1 MAEKA
6 PSRRTVLGATLAAGG
21 ALAFG
26 PGSAAIVKRRRPNIL
41 LVMTDQERGPKLLPG
56 ALDLPAHDWLRSR
69 GVAFENFTV
78 NTTPC
83 SPSRSTIYFGRHT
96 QQTGML
102 VNLDAPPFP
111 QLNESLR
118 SIGHHLAAL
127 GYYTA
132 YKGKWHLS
140 DVREGAQLGYGP
152 YQKTDKA
159 LERFGFHDF
168 NMDGDHH
175 GKTWDGYRFDGPT
188 VSDAIVWLSE
198 TAPALPSGRPWFLAV
213 NLVNPHDVCFFEAWR
228 GQTRT
233 RGNPNVLAPLAP
245 APTSDIY
252 DKDWSDQALPASF
265 YRIDAKGEPWAVRS
279 YRELV
284 DVTYGALPDD
294 EAVWRKNQS
303 YYFNC
308 IRDAS
313 YKVRSLFRA
322 LETLGLADH
331 TIVVFTSDH
340 GEMAGAQRLRQ
351 KGPVVY
357 RENVNV
363 PFMVVHPDIKDA
375 RTTTALGSAID
386 ILPTLYAFAGG
397 HAAALHD
404 PLGKLPGVDL
414 GPAIA
419 GAGGRSARDARGAF
433 HNYAVPFY
441 IDPELTEAV
450 IRNGDTPGLWA
461 MFWEAM
467 KLGRFGINLHNR
479 AFHRGVFDGR
489 YKFARFFAPA
499 QHHIPQDWDTLTRLN
514 DLVLYDTQD
523 DPFEMH
529 NLAADGAKHK
539 ALILAL
545 NRKTNALIAEE
556 IGTDD
561 GREQPGPDFLYRL

>member
-1 MAEKA
+1 ML
-6 PSRRTVLGATLAAGG
+6 LGSALAAGG
-21 ALAFG
+21 AAAVA
-26 PGSAAIVKRRRPNIL
+26 PTAAAIVRRRKPNIL
-41 LVMTDQERGPKLLPG
+41 LVMTDQERGPASLPG
-56 ALDLPAHDWLRSR
+56 ALDLPAHDWLRNR
-69 GVAFENFTV
+69 GVTLENFTV

-96 QQTGML
+96 QQTGMI

-111 QLNESLR
+111 ELNPSLR

-152 YQKTDKA
+152 YRKTDDA
-159 LERFGFHDF
+159 LNAFGFHDY

-188 VSDAIVWLSE
+188 VSDAIVWLNE
-198 TAPALPSGRPWFLAV
+198 TARGLPASQPWFLAV
-213 NLVNPHDVCFFEAWR
+213 NLVNPHDICFFESWR
-228 GQTRT
+228 GQSKA

-245 APTSDIY
+245 SPTSDIY
-252 DKDWSDQALPASF
+252 AKDWSDIALPPSF
-265 YRIDAKGEPWAVRS
+265 HHADARGEPWAVRS

-284 DVTYGALPDD
+284 DVTYGALPKD
-294 EAVWRKNQS
+294 EAVWRRNQS

-313 YKVRSLFRA
+313 YKVASLFRA
-322 LETLGLADH
+322 LEISGYGDN
-331 TIVVFTSDH
+331 TIIVYTADH
-340 GEMAGAQRLRQ
+340 GEMGGAQRLRQ

-363 PFMVVHPDIKDA
+363 PFMVVHPDIA
-375 RTTTALGSAID
+375 APRTTAALGTAVD

-397 HAAALHD
+397 RASDLHD

-414 GPAIA
+414 GTAIGRSG
-419 GAGGRSARDARGAF
+419 GASARDARGAF

-441 IDPELTEAV
+441 VDPEVTKAV
-450 IRNGDTPGLWA
+450 IRNGDTPGLWS

-467 KLGRFGINLHNR
+467 KLGQFGVNLHNR

-499 QHHIPQDWDTLTRLN
+499 QHHIPRDWETLTRLN
-514 DLVLYDTQD
+514 DLVLYDTEA
-523 DPFEMH
+523 DPYEMH
-529 NLAADGAKHK
+529 NLAMDGLKHK
-539 ALILAL
+539 DLILAL

-556 IGTDD
+556 IGIDD
-561 GREQPGPDFLYRL
+561 GREQPGPGFLYRL

>member
-1 MAEKA
+1 MKTSISS
-6 PSRRTVLGATLAAGG
+6 PTRRAFLGTALAAGG
-21 ALAFG
+21 AAVS
-26 PGSAAIVKRRRPNIL
+26 SAAIVRRRRLNIL
-41 LVMTDQERGPKLLPG
+41 LVMTDQERGPATLPA
-56 ALDLPAHDWLRSR
+56 ALDLPAHDWLRNR
-69 GVAFENFTV
+69 GVTFENFTV

-96 QQTGML
+96 QQTGMIA
-102 VNLDAPPFP
+102 NLDAPPFP
-111 QLNESLR
+111 QLNTSLR
-118 SIGHHLAAL
+118 SIGHQLAAL

-140 DVREGAQLGYGP
+140 DVHEGAQLGYGP
-152 YQKTDKA
+152 YSKTDTA
-159 LERFGFHDF
+159 LNGFGFHDY

-188 VSDAIVWLSE
+188 VSDAIVWLNE
-198 TAPALPSGRPWFLAV
+198 TARGLPAGQPWFMAV
-213 NLVNPHDVCFFEAWR
+213 NLVNPHDVCFFESWR
-228 GQTRT
+228 GQTKT

-245 APTSDIY
+245 APTSEIY
-252 DKDWSDQALPASF
+252 AKDWSDIALPPSF
-265 YRIDAKGEPWAVRS
+265 YHVDGKGEPWAVRS

-284 DVTYGALPDD
+284 DVTYGALPKD
-294 EAVWRKNQS
+294 EAVWRNNQS

-308 IRDAS
+308 VRDAS
-313 YKVRSLFRA
+313 HKVASLFRA
-322 LETLGLADH
+322 LEISGYADD

-340 GEMAGAQRLRQ
+340 GEMGGAQRLRQ

-363 PFMVVHPDIKDA
+363 PFMVVHPDIRA
-375 RTTTALGSAID
+375 PRSTQALGTAVD

-397 HAAALHD
+397 RAGELRD

-419 GAGGRSARDARGAF
+419 RSGGISARDAHGAF
-433 HNYAVPFY
+433 HNYAVPLY
-441 IDPELTEAV
+441 MDPEVTKAI
-450 IRNGDTPGLWA
+450 IRNGDTPGYWA
-461 MFWEAM
+461 IFWESM
-467 KLGRFGINLHNR
+467 KLGQLGVNRHNR
-479 AFHRGVFDGR
+479 AFHRGVYDGR

-499 QHHIPQDWDTLTRLN
+499 QHHIPQDWETLARLN
-514 DLVLYDTQD
+514 DLVLYDTNV

-529 NLAADGAKHK
+529 NLASEGAKHK
-539 ALILAL
+539 DLILAL